1 MMKTIIQKL
10 IDYIPRFT
18 IIPLI
23 IVFSCQSGI
32 YFGTKLI
39 NSNLY
44 HYDLTTDFDKATPVI
59 TWFGIIYVG
68 CYIFWAINYMLAGK
82 VSKEYF
88 YKFVTNIFTGY
99 IICGTIFILLPTT
112 INRPSLDTIDGFGK
126 IFVKYVYS
134 TDTPV
139 NLFPSMHCLISWYC
153 YLGIKGQSAIP
164 KWYQVFSCIFAILVC
179 ISTLVIKQHY
189 IADVISGV
197 LIAELTYRIVM
208 RKASGTVLSR
218 FFEGINSRLHMN

>member
-1 MMKTIIQKL
+1 MKRILQKL
-10 IDYIPRFT
+10 INFIPRYT
-18 IIPLI
+18 IVPLI

-39 NSNLY
+39 NSGMK
-44 HYDLTTDFDKATPVI
+44 HYDLTTNFDLATPFI
-59 TWFGIIYVG
+59 TWFAIIYLG

-82 VSKEYF
+82 VSKQYF
-88 YKFVTNIFTGY
+88 YTFITNIFTGY
-99 IICGTIFILLPTT
+99 LICGTIFIIIPTT
-112 INRPSLDTIDGFGK
+112 IVRPSLDDIHGFGK
-126 IFVKYVYS
+126 IFVRYIYS

-153 YLGIKGQSAIP
+153 YLGVKGQPTIA
-164 KWYQVFSCIFAILVC
+164 KWYQVFSLIFAILVC

-197 LIAELTYRIVM
+197 LIAELTYRVVM
-208 RKASGTVLSR
+208 KKSSGAILSGVFERINKR
-218 FFEGINSRLHMN
+218 FHLD

>member
-1 MMKTIIQKL
+1 MKRIIKK
-10 IDYIPRFT
+10 IINFVPTYT

-39 NSNLY
+39 NSHLT
-44 HYDLTTDFDKATPVI
+44 HYDLTTGFDRATPFI
-59 TWFGIIYVG
+59 TWFSMIYLG

-82 VSKEYF
+82 VGKEHF
-88 YKFVTNIFTGY
+88 FKFITNIYTGY
-99 IICGTIFILLPTT
+99 LICGTIFIILPTT
-112 INRPSLDTIDGFGK
+112 ISRPSLDTIHGFGK
-126 IFVKYVYS
+126 IFVEYVYS

-153 YLGIKGQSAIP
+153 YLGVKGQSAIP
-164 KWYQVFSCIFAILVC
+164 KWYQIFSCIFAILVC
-179 ISTLVIKQHY
+179 VSTLVIKQHY

-208 RKASGTVLSR
+208 KKASGSVLCR
-218 FFEGINSRLHMN
+218 LFTKINKKLHLE